1 MFAALSLGIGAQ
13 TFNEWK
19 DPRINEVN
27 RAPMH
32 SNYFA
37 YETAEA
43 AAVAEKEQSLNYMT
57 LNGDWKF
64 VWVQNSDARPTD
76 FWKKDYEDDEKGKF
90 PQDLKRGVLSQD
102 GLYNMFS
109 DNDELMKK
117 MERFIRK
124 QNS

>member
-1 MFAALSLGIGAQ
+1 MNNTIQYTMKKHILTAMFAALSLGIGAQ

-43 AAVAEKEQSLNYMT
+43 AAVVEKEQSLNYMT

-64 VWVQNSDARPTD
+64 IFTIAQGAKMRIVN
-76 FWKKDYEDDEKGKF
+76 
-90 PQDLKRGVLSQD
+90 GVINQ
-102 GLYNMFS
+102 
-109 DNDELMKK
+109 
-117 MERFIRK
+117 
-124 QNS
+124 